1 MAETFRIL
9 IRCPVTGHV
18 MDTGIRTSG
27 REVLNT
33 DIYAAGKVRCRFCG
47 KFHSLRAA
55 FAGVA
60 EDPSLADSWR
70 PNA

>member
-1 MAETFRIL
+1 MAEAFRIL
-9 IRCPVTGHV
+9 IRCPVSNQI

-33 DIYAAGKVRCRFCG
+33 DIYRDGKLRCRFCG
-47 KFHSLRAA
+47 QVHSLETA
-55 FAGVA
+55 FADVVQ
-60 EDPSLADSWR
+60 DQSLGDVWR